1 MFFFART
8 ARNKARLPQ
17 DSNIFIIFFWRRKI
31 NSQNGVKYWNFM
43 DLLILI
49 FFDSLGFLRFLGFF
63 GFFFWLFGIY
73 WNSFGF
79 WIFLGTLR
87 IFGIFFVEFLS
98 YWPFLNFIWM
108 LMIFGT
114 LWIWDYLN
122 FWNSGISGIF
132 LTFLGF

>member
-63 GFFFWLFGIY
+63 GFFF
-73 WNSFGF
+73 
-79 WIFLGTLR
+79 
-87 IFGIFFVEFLS
+87 
-98 YWPFLNFIWM
+98 
-108 LMIFGT
+108 
-114 LWIWDYLN
+114 DYLG
-122 FWNSGISGIF
+122 FIGI
-132 LTFLGF
+132 LLGFEFFWGL